1 MLSEPDDAQITSWAL
16 AAAAGDR
23 AAAAA
28 FIRATQ
34 QVVIR
39 FLAHLVDP
47 GDAEDLAQETYL
59 RAMQALPRF
68 VGRSS
73 AKTWLLAIARRVAA
87 DHVRALVR
95 RPRVAGQDW
104 EAAVETAQV
113 SAGSSVEDGVVLR
126 QLLLDLPAE
135 RREAFVATQVAG
147 LSYAEAAEVCDCPI
161 GTIRS
166 RVARAR
172 EDLVAA
178 LEAQGASAVAHGRP
192 AER

>member
-73 AKTWLLAIARRVAA
+73 AKTWLLAIARRVA
-87 DHVRALVR
+87 VTE
-95 RPRVAGQDW
+95 W
-104 EAAVETAQV
+104 
-113 SAGSSVEDGVVLR
+113 
-126 QLLLDLPAE
+126 
-135 RREAFVATQVAG
+135 
-147 LSYAEAAEVCDCPI
+147 
-161 GTIRS
+161 S
-166 RVARAR
+166 RVDDPAQRWEVPPTMR
-172 EDLVAA
+172 RGTRDDTDPVYWLVPE
-178 LEAQGASAVAHGRP
+178 LQRP
-192 AER
+192 AV